1 MQDCQNASLILST
14 IQEKYVVSPESQ
26 YCVPKVIGWK
36 PLSPITFW
44 NYKKNEEKCPSEK
57 QTSTNTNKNKKQKK
71 KKNAFKKR
79 EKHGQTPYLKFCEMQ
94 FFSAYISHLMFSS
107 KFKTAPSLYQ
117 QRYLFQSRSQKKL
130 RKGKYGKRQ
139 FKLEISRKSTNDL
152 RTSLE
157 K

>member
-1 MQDCQNASLILST
+1 MRKNAP
-14 IQEKYVVSPESQ
+14 Q
-26 YCVPKVIGWK
+26 
-36 PLSPITFW
+36 
-44 NYKKNEEKCPSEK
+44 
-57 QTSTNTNKNKKQKK
+57 KNKQAQTQTKTKSKK
-71 KKNAFKKR
+71 KKKKKKKCFQK
-79 EKHGQTPYLKFCEMQ
+79 EGEEWTNTLFEFCEMQ

>member
-1 MQDCQNASLILST
+1 MRKNAP
-14 IQEKYVVSPESQ
+14 Q
-26 YCVPKVIGWK
+26 
-36 PLSPITFW
+36 
-44 NYKKNEEKCPSEK
+44 
-57 QTSTNTNKNKKQKK
+57 KNKQAQTQTKTKSKKK

>member
-1 MQDCQNASLILST
+1 MRKNAP
-14 IQEKYVVSPESQ
+14 Q
-26 YCVPKVIGWK
+26 
-36 PLSPITFW
+36 
-44 NYKKNEEKCPSEK
+44 
-57 QTSTNTNKNKKQKK
+57 KNKQAQTQTKTKSKKKKKKKKMKKKKK

-79 EKHGQTPYLKFCEMQ
+79 EKNGQTPYLKFCEMH

-130 RKGKYGKRQ
+130 RKGKYGKPQ
-139 FKLEISRKSTNDL
+139 FKLEISGKSTNDL

>member
-1 MQDCQNASLILST
+1 M
-14 IQEKYVVSPESQ
+14 
-26 YCVPKVIGWK
+26 
-36 PLSPITFW
+36 
-44 NYKKNEEKCPSEK
+44 KKNAP
-57 QTSTNTNKNKKQKK
+57 QKNKQAQTQTKTKSKKKKK
-71 KKNAFKKR
+71 KKNALKKW
-79 EKHGQTPYLKFCEMQ
+79 EKNGQTRYLKFCEMQ
-94 FFSAYISHLMFSS
+94 FFPAYISHLMFGS